1 MAIIKS
7 PKERFSVSF
16 VFWERLLWWK
26 ERKSIMTGSG
36 FPALGAPCMVI
47 SGPGFFENKLTR
59 ILKITVMVP
68 TPGLERKSGWV

>member
-7 PKERFSVSF
+7 PKETGFSVSF
-16 VFWERLLWWK
+16 VFWERLLLWWK

-47 SGPGFFENKLTR
+47 SGPGF
-59 ILKITVMVP
+59 IL
-68 TPGLERKSGWV
+68 